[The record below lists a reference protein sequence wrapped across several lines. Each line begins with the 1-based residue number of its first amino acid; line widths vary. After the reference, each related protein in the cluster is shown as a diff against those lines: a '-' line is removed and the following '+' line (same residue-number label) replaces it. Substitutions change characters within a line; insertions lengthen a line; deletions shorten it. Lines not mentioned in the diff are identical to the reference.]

1 MQLPWHK
8 PYSQIPKQPAAYGSL
23 AVPILSR
30 SLLGGAAE
38 KAGCTNNNT
47 GCTDNL
53 SDRNQ
58 INESCDRQIYVVQQQ
73 QQQQQKHSTMA
84 HSFNLPTSVVIDCT
98 ANEFEVAPRLIN
110 LPQATDR
117 SESGSHNLRRIA
129 SDAVL
134 STVSPE
140 NSTPVNAI
148 RCTSGIG
155 GEGRPLDSFNSP
167 ESGDKL
173 NFYSA
178 NNDSLTDGEAE
189 ESVLDLSSSPDE
201 GSESS
206 DEGLYS
212 DSPSSSTDEKE
223 SQKIVRPVSC
233 TGGIAEG
240 MRLGQIA
247 DGGAAVISERVS
259 CLTFI
264 PGALPPP
271 TTRRNEGDSSGH
283 VALLPLDIGTVAC
296 PEGKDNTC
304 QALSSAAN
312 LYPTGDLKRII
323 GQSGCPIQR
332 YISAEQG
339 AFSASCDVS
348 PTDRWSDRGK
358 ENCCAAAS
366 IVNVNSEAHRSLG
379 CSLRLDLKL
388 QPHSVTVCTVEKE
401 KTAYGAGAGAGT
413 GTGLSHKAV
422 SQGEKR
428 KLYDTV
434 AIMSDSRGGRGK
446 RPKSSMRVASI
457 KSFFAPR

>member
-8 PYSQIPKQPAAYGSL
+8 PYSQVPKQPAAYSSL

-30 SLLGGAAE
+30 SLLSGTAE
-38 KAGCTNNNT
+38 KAGCTNKNT
-47 GCTDNL
+47 VCTDKLN
-53 SDRNQ
+53 DRNR
-58 INESCDRQIYVVQQQ
+58 INESCNRLIYGLQQQ
-73 QQQQQKHSTMA
+73 QQQQQQEPSTIA
-84 HSFNLPTSVVIDCT
+84 HSFNLPNSVVIDCT
-98 ANEFEVAPRLIN
+98 ANDKEVAPRLIY

-117 SESGSHNLRRIA
+117 FESGSHNPRRIA

-134 STVSPE
+134 STVSRD
-140 NSTPVNAI
+140 NSTPVNAP

-155 GEGRPLDSFNSP
+155 GEGRPLASFNST
-167 ESGDKL
+167 ESGDKVD
-173 NFYSA
+173 FYSA
-178 NNDSLTDGEAE
+178 NNDNLTDGEAE
-189 ESVLDLSSSPDE
+189 ESVLDLSSGPDE

-212 DSPSSSTDEKE
+212 DSPSSSVDEKE
-223 SQKIVRPVSC
+223 SKKIVRPVSC
-233 TGGIAEG
+233 TGGIADG

-247 DGGAAVISERVS
+247 DGGAAVISESVS
-259 CLTFI
+259 CLTLI
-264 PGALPPP
+264 PGALPLL
-271 TTRRNEGDSSGH
+271 TTRRNVGDSSGH

-312 LYPTGDLKRII
+312 LYPTGDLTRII

-332 YISAEQG
+332 CISAEQR

-348 PTDRWSDRGK
+348 PIDCWSDRGK
-358 ENCCAAAS
+358 ENCSAAAL
-366 IVNVNSEAHRSLG
+366 IVNGNSDAHRTLG
-379 CSLRLDLKL
+379 CTVRLDLKL
-388 QPHSVTVCTVEKE
+388 QAHSVTVCTVEKE
-401 KTAYGAGAGAGT
+401 KTAYGAGVGA